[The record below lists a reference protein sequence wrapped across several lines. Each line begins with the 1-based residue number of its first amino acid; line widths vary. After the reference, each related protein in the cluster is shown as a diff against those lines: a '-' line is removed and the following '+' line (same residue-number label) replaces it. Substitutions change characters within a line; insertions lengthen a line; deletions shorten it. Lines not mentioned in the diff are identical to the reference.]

1 MKGGRQTIAVTITI
15 IKCNKNSL
23 GCQTTSYWPSRKKP
37 YFQEVE
43 TCAKWNVVASVLLL
57 FTFVPYWVHSISLL
71 LFSLVPRMVDN
82 AKQCTNFFHIHI
94 FSQMNLWDIYIYIYI
109 CVCVYIYNIFHG
121 IQPVALQFTDNKSQI
136 SIWHNNFIIFNNVC
150 YMYWLCVVYKCLKMV
165 KYNRNL

>member
-109 CVCVYIYNIFHG
+109 YVCVYIY
-121 IQPVALQFTDNKSQI
+121 
-136 SIWHNNFIIFNNVC
+136 IIFF
-150 YMYWLCVVYKCLKMV
+150 MEF
-165 KYNRNL
+165 NLLHYSSLTINHKFPSGTTISLYSTMCATCTGYVLYTNAWRW